1 MRSAHVAQG
10 ACLGGHAGATG
21 TSSTAMSADPGAAAF
36 DAIRPAIGGSAM
48 GDGQAGNLE
57 LNAVD
62 GCGGHGVRCCC
73 EYCSRSDHQM
83 IGVPSK
89 SVTVP

>member
-1 MRSAHVAQG
+1 MASANVCQG
-10 ACLGGHAGATG
+10 ARLGALVNGAGTCPSTNTG
-21 TSSTAMSADPGAAAF
+21 GTALDT
-36 DAIRPAIGGSAM
+36 IRPTVGSSAM
-48 GDGQAGNLE
+48 GDGKAGDLE

-62 GCGGHGVRCCC
+62 GGGGRHRNRLRVL
-73 EYCSRSDHQM
+73 EYCSRSDHQT